1 MAKNFKERLPML
13 LNNSVIV
20 PTASKYLSEVLEAEK
35 KGKNISCCHWDLNLY
50 LLGDRPL
57 TLPLDHRA
65 LM

>member
-35 KGKNISCCHWDLNLY
+35 KEKIFLAATGI
-50 LLGDRPL
+50 
-57 TLPLDHRA
+57 
-65 LM
+65 